1 MEVANMKKVKSL
13 KEAVSLINDGDT
25 ISFGG
30 NVLHRAPMAA
40 VREIAR
46 QNKKSLKLVKT
57 AGAQDID
64 LLCAMDCVESVDA
77 GFVSYE
83 TKYGLA
89 NHYRQGVQ
97 SGKIKGNEHA
107 CYTVICA
114 LRGASMN
121 VPFMPVKGLNAGDLL
136 VKNDYFVVVED
147 PFSGE
152 PITLVKS
159 IVPDVAIIHVQECDE
174 KGNAIIYG
182 PKFEDI
188 LLSRAA
194 RKVIITTEHIVPES
208 RIKLNAE
215 RIDIPGFLVH
225 SIVHVPNGAAPASCY
240 KKYEVDDKSVAA
252 FIKMSNKD
260 EISAYLK
267 AYETKDYL
275 GERMGRRL

>member
-1 MEVANMKKVKSL
+1 MEVANMKKLTSL
-13 KEAVSLINDGDT
+13 REAVSFINDGDT

-57 AGAQDID
+57 AGAHDID
-64 LLCAMDCVESVDA
+64 LLCALDCVESVDA

-97 SGKIKGNEHA
+97 SGSIKGNEHA

-159 IVPDVAIIHVQECDE
+159 IVPDVAIIHVHECDE
-174 KGNAIIYG
+174 NGNAIIYG
-182 PKFEDI
+182 PKFEDV

-194 RKVIITTEHIVPES
+194 KSIIITTEQIVPES
-208 RIKLNAE
+208 RTRLNAD
-215 RIDIPGFLVH
+215 RIDIPGFLVR
-225 SIVHVPNGAAPASCY
+225 SIVHVPNGAAPSSCY
-240 KKYEVDDKSVAA
+240 KKYEVDDKSIAA
-252 FIKMSNKD
+252 FLEMGSKD
-260 EISAYLK
+260 EYYAYLK
-267 AYETKDYL
+267 AYEAKDYI
-275 GERMGRRL
+275 GERMGRRV

>member
-1 MEVANMKKVKSL
+1 MKKLKSL
-13 KEAVSLINDGDT
+13 KDAIQIINDGDMV
-25 ISFGG
+25 SFGG

-46 QNKKSLKLVKT
+46 QNKKNLRLVKT

-64 LLCAMDCVESVDA
+64 LLCAMGCVESVDA

-83 TKYGLA
+83 SKYGLA
-89 NHYRQGVQ
+89 NHYRKGVQ
-97 SGKIKGNEHA
+97 SGTIKGNEHA

-136 VKNDYFVVVED
+136 VENDYFVVVED

-152 PITLVKS
+152 PVTLVKS
-159 IVPDVAIIHVQECDE
+159 LVPDVAIIHVQECDE

-182 PKFEDI
+182 PKFEDT

-194 RKVIITTEHIVPES
+194 KKVIITAEQIVPETKT
-208 RIKLNAE
+208 KLNAE
-215 RIDIPGFLVH
+215 RVDIPGFLVD
-225 SIVHVPNGAAPASCY
+225 SVVHVPKGAAPSSCY
-240 KKYEVDDKSVAA
+240 KKYDIDDKSISS
-252 FIKMSNKD
+252 FIGMKTKEEML
-260 EISAYLK
+260 AYLK
-267 AYETKDYL
+267 SYEVKDYI
-275 GERMGRRL
+275 GERMGRR

>member
-1 MEVANMKKVKSL
+1 MKKLKSL
-13 KEAVSLINDGDT
+13 KDAIQIINDGDMV
-25 ISFGG
+25 SFGG

-46 QNKKSLKLVKT
+46 QNKKNLRLVKT

-64 LLCAMDCVESVDA
+64 LLCAMGCVESVDA

-83 TKYGLA
+83 SKYGLA
-89 NHYRQGVQ
+89 NHYRKGVQ
-97 SGKIKGNEHA
+97 SGTIKGNEHA

-136 VKNDYFVVVED
+136 VENDYFVVVED

-152 PITLVKS
+152 PVTLVKS
-159 IVPDVAIIHVQECDE
+159 LVPDVAIIHVQECDE

-182 PKFEDI
+182 PKFEDT

-194 RKVIITTEHIVPES
+194 KKVIITAEQIVPETKT
-208 RIKLNAE
+208 KLNAE
-215 RIDIPGFLVH
+215 RVDIPGFLVD
-225 SIVHVPNGAAPASCY
+225 SVVHVPKGAAPSSCY
-240 KKYEVDDKSVAA
+240 KKYDIDDKSISS
-252 FIKMSNKD
+252 FIGMKTEEEML
-260 EISAYLK
+260 AYLK
-267 AYETKDYL
+267 SYEVKDYI
-275 GERMGRRL
+275 GERMGRR

>member
-1 MEVANMKKVKSL
+1 M
-13 KEAVSLINDGDT
+13 KEAIQIIKDGDT

-46 QNKKSLKLVKT
+46 QNKKSLKVVKT

-64 LLCAMDCVESVDA
+64 LLCSMDCIESVDA

-89 NHYRQGVQ
+89 NHYRKGVQ
-97 SGKIKGNEHA
+97 TGKIKGNEHA

-114 LRGASMN
+114 LRGAAMN

-159 IVPDVAIIHVQECDE
+159 LVPDVAIIHVHECDE

-182 PKFEDI
+182 PKFEDVLI
-188 LLSRAA
+188 SRAA
-194 RKVIITTEHIVPES
+194 NKVIITTEQIVPES
-208 RIKLNAE
+208 KTKLNAD

-225 SIVHVPNGAAPASCY
+225 SVVHVPKGAAPASCY
-240 KKYEVDDKSVAA
+240 KKYEIDDKSITS
-252 FIKMSNKD
+252 FIKMESKD
-260 EISAYLK
+260 EIKMYLK
-267 AYETKDYL
+267 DYESRDYI
-275 GERMGRRL
+275 GERMGRAL